1 MRVNLELQVIPE
13 AGPSSRRDD
22 DCLVPHDGDDVA
34 CDVAEA
40 GMDTTDG
47 DQGHEVR
54 WEALRLECNRE
65 L

>member
-1 MRVNLELQVIPE
+1 VIPE

-34 CDVAEA
+34 RDVAEA
-40 GMDTTDG
+40 RMDTTDG
-47 DQGHEVR
+47 DHGHEVR